1 MTVLKPIVDLRA
13 MAIVIFATAVVCL
26 SLGPS
31 HFNGLDASETI
42 VERVVNRFYF
52 AVTTVS
58 TVGYGDISPKSLVAK
73 CVVMTAMLTLLGTT
87 VF

>member
-1 MTVLKPIVDLRA
+1 MLKPMVDLRVVIA
-13 MAIVIFATAVVCL
+13 VVLATAIVCL
-26 SLGPS
+26 PLGPS

-42 VERVVNRFYF
+42 VERVVNRLYF
-52 AVTTVS
+52 AVTTIS

-73 CVVMTAMLTLLGTT
+73 CVGMTAMLTLLGTT